1 MIPLFLDIFID
12 FLHFITKFIF
22 SLNFPIPKQF
32 YNPISFL
39 FMTELKKT
47 IAFLFKRKSRDVI
60 PEKDL
65 KLSISF
71 ELHWFSPQDAD
82 DLLLNAIKQQLL
94 LKTEQGLR
102 PNFDYKKEE
111 IPFGFRPTKQ
121 VLEFKERDIFLEIIE
136 KIAQKG
142 KNKEEIMNEIMKK
155 QELLNVNVE
164 VSALIYAKECNVDI
178 SEFYD
183 EVEKRIVKTE

>member
-1 MIPLFLDIFID
+1 
-12 FLHFITKFIF
+12 
-22 SLNFPIPKQF
+22 
-32 YNPISFL
+32 
-39 FMTELKKT
+39 MTELKKT

-71 ELHWFSPQDAD
+71 ELHWFSPQSAD
-82 DLLLNAIKQQLL
+82 DLLLNAIKQGYLI
-94 LKTEQGLR
+94 KTENGLK
-102 PNFDYKKEE
+102 PNFDFRKEE

-121 VLEFKERDIFLEIIE
+121 VLEFKERDIFLEIID

-142 KNKEEIMNEIMKK
+142 KSKEEIMNAILKK
-155 QELLNVNVE
+155 QELLNVNAE
-164 VSALIYAKECNVDI
+164 VSALIYAKECDVDV

-183 EVEKRIVKTE
+183 EVEKRIIEKE